1 MRMNGSDSR
10 RSRRVCNSR
19 NDGAARKRRSV
30 GLAGYVG
37 LALVLL
43 FGGCGTSNWTLFEYV
58 NESPSVM
65 EVVIEGITPRVAP
78 TNWRPG
84 DGTTP
89 LLASTARTADPVHIA
104 ETVRIIW
111 SVDGSDEKHVA
122 EFKRAELGVGER
134 VRGGTFRF
142 VYHGGEKWTVDYDPR
157 ATE

>member
-19 NDGAARKRRSV
+19 NGGAARKRRSV
-30 GLAGYVG
+30 KLAGYVG

-43 FGGCGTSNWTLFEYV
+43 CGGCGTWTSLEFY
-58 NESPSVM
+58 NEGREEVFVDVQGIVPDPSVGFL
-65 EVVIEGITPRVAP
+65 VVRDKPRKVPNA
-78 TNWRPG
+78 TSNF
-84 DGTTP
+84 
-89 LLASTARTADPVHIA
+89 ADPVHIA

-111 SVDGSDEKHVA
+111 SLDGLAEKHVV
-122 EFKRAELGVGER
+122 EFTRAELGVGER

-157 ATE
+157 RVE